1 MIEVSDETTLG
12 LFGQTDEL
20 VRILRDTLEDL
31 ARATVQLRR
40 LAGPPP
46 TIDWCPRCFYLRGV
60 TEFLEFV
67 ALDDRARFLKL
78 ECPNCGFAFERQ
90 LN

>member
-46 TIDWCPRCFYLRGV
+46 TIDWCPMLLSAGS
-60 TEFLEFV
+60 
-67 ALDDRARFLKL
+67 DRVPRIRRA
-78 ECPNCGFAFERQ
+78 
-90 LN
+90 